1 MSITEP
7 KSEIPTRQSGDILVV
22 DDEPRNLQ
30 LLGNLLFQVGYS
42 ITLAG
47 NGAQALDAAR
57 NAPPDLILMDVMM
70 PAMDGF
76 EVTRRLKQEVGL
88 QEVPVIFLTAKSDSD
103 DVRAG
108 FQAGAVDYVLKPF
121 QAEELLLRIRTHL
134 DLKRAREGLAR
145 ANEELRRANET
156 QARFISM
163 IAHDLRNPFHAL
175 RMFPEFVLNYNDTDR
190 EMIERLAREA
200 VREIDRVGSFFE
212 EMMEW
217 ALMQMNVLQA
227 QPELLPL
234 GPLLCEVCG
243 QSKLQAE
250 RKEITLNL
258 EAAPDL
264 AVSADRK
271 MIATVI
277 RNLISNGIKFTHRG
291 GAVTVKATLL
301 EGGSA
306 LVEVSDTGI
315 GMAAEVRDKL
325 FSLDTRFTLP
335 GTEREKGSGLGLI
348 LCQQFL
354 ARHGTEFRIA
364 SEQGQGSSFGFTL
377 PAAGF

>member
-1 MSITEP
+1 MNAPT
-7 KSEIPTRQSGDILVV
+7 SELESLPSQLGDILVV

-76 EVTRRLKQEVGL
+76 EVTRRLKQEEGL

-108 FQAGAVDYVLKPF
+108 FQAGGVDYVLKPF

-134 DLKRAREGLAR
+134 DLKRTREGLAR

-156 QARFISM
+156 QAQFISM

-175 RMFPEFVLNYNDTDR
+175 RMFPEFVISYLDTDR
-190 EMIERLAREA
+190 ELIDRLAHEA

-227 QPELLPL
+227 QLERVVL

-243 QSKLQAE
+243 QSKAQAE
-250 RKEITLNL
+250 RKDITLNL
-258 EAAPDL
+258 ETPPDL
-264 AVSADRK
+264 AVNADPK
-271 MIATVI
+271 MLATVV
-277 RNLISNGIKFTHRG
+277 RNLVSNSIKFTHRG
-291 GAVTVKATLL
+291 GTVTVKAAAI
-301 EGGSA
+301 EDGKV
-306 LVEVSDTGI
+306 LVEVADTGVGI
-315 GMAAEVRDKL
+315 PPEVREKL
-325 FSLDTRFTLP
+325 FSLDLRVTLP

-354 ARHGTEFRIA
+354 ARHGTEFRIS
-364 SEQGQGSSFGFTL
+364 SEQGQGSTFGFVL
-377 PAAGF
+377 PVA